1 MMLKNLF
8 LMTLLIVV
16 VTVVVSLGGCS
27 GERYARATD
36 YDADGGA
43 ILPATVG
50 GCKVA
55 TSEKKTVGKV
65 TLMYEGPD
73 GKCLVEYESE

>member
-1 MMLKNLF
+1 MIKDLVFMTAIILAFSVLLF
-8 LMTLLIVV
+8 M
-16 VTVVVSLGGCS
+16 SGCS